1 MNKCLPMNKTEK
13 QPKCMRATQLLKA
26 AVATIALNNFDF
38 KILTYLLFDLQI
50 GPCPFFY
57 SYLTLDFFL
66 Q

>member
-50 GPCPFFY
+50 GPCPFF
-57 SYLTLDFFL
+57 
-66 Q
+66 